1 MIAQQGAGMNN
12 KVAYMAGAVLLISV
26 VTVLTLLTHQQA
38 KPVFSYWSANGG
50 GAPFAS
56 LQVGARREDEGLAHP
71 PASDYRGP
79 SDEDKPWGRP
89 IDPSRDDWRITQT
102 NAEHWQN
109 EGLGGLDFAFVGNR
123 AASGS
128 PLHATERGLVG
139 TLKDRADGTGYG
151 NAVYILG
158 YVNPATGASY
168 NTVYGHFSKV
178 TVKDGDAVE
187 RGNLLGEMGST
198 GFSTG
203 PHIHY
208 EVWQCQRPATAVVA
222 GIKPGEVNHSS
233 SECKT
238 TDPQPFTVEVNPQ

>member
-1 MIAQQGAGMNN
+1 MSN
-12 KVAYMAGAVLLISV
+12 KATYVAGAALLVGV
-26 VTVLTLLTHQQA
+26 VIVLTLLTHQQA
-38 KPVFSYWSANGG
+38 KPVFSSWSGG
-50 GAPFAS
+50 NSGTPFTA
-56 LQVGARREDEGLAHP
+56 LQVGGVRREDEGRTHP

-79 SDEDKPWGRP
+79 NDEDKPWGRP

-158 YVNPATGASY
+158 YVNPATGMSY

-178 TVKDGDAVE
+178 AVKDGDAVK
-187 RGNLLGEMGST
+187 RGDRLGEMGST
-198 GFSTG
+198 GFSSG

-208 EVWQCQRPATAVVA
+208 EVWQCQRPATTVVA

-238 TDPQPFTVEVNPQ
+238 IDPQPFTVEVNPQ